1 MTVETQE
8 KGYKELES
16 MTNILRSI
24 LKHRKN
30 QPTIQSE
37 ELYYESLLNY
47 CDRILAAKANG
58 KMLVG
63 HSVMFPVELLYAFD
77 LVPLNLETL
86 SGTLTI
92 LSQSFS
98 NTLSA
103 AAQYGL
109 AQEVCSTYRVLM
121 GAVIRQT
128 LPQPDFIVWSS
139 QVCDNTARTW
149 EILTEYYRVPGF
161 FLDRPFRRSKKEE
174 AYLIKELKKLI
185 SFLEE
190 QTKAKFDYD
199 KFKEV
204 MQYSIRSMEL
214 CHEVCNLR
222 KRFPSPLRNRT
233 IVNSMTIEWILS
245 GTPDATRYFQTVKDE
260 AQMISQ
266 REPKANAKAKERYRL
281 LCLYLP
287 PLYDLK
293 VLDWLQQEFG
303 ASIVMDLLSLW
314 ELEPDMAPE
323 KPLEALGKKIF
334 LRPDARLSHGPGEIL
349 VNEIVSRAREFHL
362 DGAIF
367 FAHIGC
373 RQSGA
378 MIRSL
383 REGLQKELGLPYSVI
398 DMDTM
403 DPSFSSIPEI
413 KSKLEGFFE
422 ILEEHK

>member
-1 MTVETQE
+1 M
-8 KGYKELES
+8 GYEELDNMAS
-16 MTNILRSI
+16 ILRSI

-30 QPTIQSE
+30 QSTAKSE
-37 ELYYESLLNY
+37 ELYYEALLNY
-47 CDRILAAKANG
+47 CTRILEAKAND

-86 SGTLTI
+86 SGTQTI
-92 LSQSFS
+92 LTHSFS
-98 NTLSA
+98 DTLSA

-121 GAVIRQT
+121 GTVIRKT
-128 LPQPDFIVWSS
+128 LPKPDFIVWSS

-149 EILTEYYRVPGF
+149 HILTEYYQVPGF
-161 FLDRPFRRSKKEE
+161 FLDRPFRRSRKGES
-174 AYLIKELKKLI
+174 YLIKEMEKLI
-185 SFLEE
+185 DFLEE
-190 QTKAKFDYD
+190 QTQTKLDYD

-204 MQYSIRSMEL
+204 MQHSIHSMEL
-214 CHEVCNLR
+214 CHEVYNLR
-222 KRFPSPLRNRT
+222 KGIPSPLRNRT

-245 GTPDATRYFQTVKDE
+245 GTPEATRYFQTVRDE
-260 AQMISQ
+260 TQKIGRMGPDAKT
-266 REPKANAKAKERYRL
+266 REKYRL

-293 VLDWLQQEFG
+293 FLDWLQHEFG
-303 ASIVMDLLSLW
+303 ASIVMDLLNLW
-314 ELEPDMAPE
+314 ELEPGMVSE
-323 KPLEALGKKIF
+323 KPLEALAKKIF

-349 VNEIVSRAREFHL
+349 VNEVVSRAKEFHL

-383 REGLQKELGLPYSVI
+383 RDGLQRELGLPYSVI
-398 DMDTM
+398 EMDTM
-403 DPSFSSIPEI
+403 DPSFSTIPEI
-413 KSKLEGFFE
+413 KNKIEGFFE
-422 ILEEHK
+422 ILGESN

>member
-204 MQYSIRSMEL
+204 MQY
-214 CHEVCNLR
+214 
-222 KRFPSPLRNRT
+222 
-233 IVNSMTIEWILS
+233 
-245 GTPDATRYFQTVKDE
+245 
-260 AQMISQ
+260 
-266 REPKANAKAKERYRL
+266 
-281 LCLYLP
+281 
-287 PLYDLK
+287 
-293 VLDWLQQEFG
+293 
-303 ASIVMDLLSLW
+303 
-314 ELEPDMAPE
+314 
-323 KPLEALGKKIF
+323 
-334 LRPDARLSHGPGEIL
+334 
-349 VNEIVSRAREFHL
+349 
-362 DGAIF
+362 
-367 FAHIGC
+367 
-373 RQSGA
+373 
-378 MIRSL
+378 
-383 REGLQKELGLPYSVI
+383 
-398 DMDTM
+398 
-403 DPSFSSIPEI
+403 
-413 KSKLEGFFE
+413 
-422 ILEEHK
+422 